1 MVLSQDGWH
10 DDSDEESWW
19 EDAEAADRVF
29 SELMGEDVAP
39 RKAFI
44 QDYATSVRNLDV

>member
-1 MVLSQDGWH
+1 LQVTA
-10 DDSDEESWW
+10 
-19 EDAEAADRVF
+19 EDTEAADRVF